1 LRIGLIGAGS
11 VGGLIVDSAVP
22 DKAQD
27 GWSLEATCSLYQKA
41 AAQLGTVGSGNHY
54 VDLFTDEDD
63 RVWIGVHFGSRGFGH
78 GVVTWFLK
86 AAGAKDGMDV
96 EPCVLDVNSDLG
108 AQYLLA
114 MSLAGA
120 YAYAGRDWVCDRVAK
135 ILGAEI
141 VEVIHNYHNFAW
153 HEKHGDEMFWVVRK
167 GATPAF
173 PGEKGFVDG
182 SMGEQS
188 VILEGVENEDAKYSL
203 YSTVHGA
210 GRSMGR
216 KEATGV
222 YDRKTGECKREG
234 RVTQAM
240 MRSWIDRSGIGLR
253 GGGLDESTDCYGWS

>member
-1 LRIGLIGAGS
+1 
-11 VGGLIVDSAVP
+11 
-22 DKAQD
+22 
-27 GWSLEATCSLYQKA
+27 
-41 AAQLGTVGSGNHY
+41 
-54 VDLFTDEDD
+54 
-63 RVWIGVHFGSRGFGH
+63 
-78 GVVTWFLK
+78 
-86 AAGAKDGMDV
+86 MDV

-141 VEVIHNYHNFAW
+141 VEVIHNHHNFAW
-153 HEKHGDEMFWVVRK
+153 HEKHGDEMYWVVRK

-173 PGEKGFVDG
+173 PGQVGFVGG

-188 VILEGVENEDAKYSL
+188 VILEGVENENAKYSL

-210 GRSMGR
+210 GRAMGR

-222 YDRKTGECKREG
+222 FDRKTGECKREG
-234 RVTQAM
+234 KVTNAM
-240 MRSWIDRSGIGLR
+240 MRAWVDRSGIELR
-253 GGGLDESTDCYGWS
+253 GGGLDESPDCYKRLDEVLTEVSDSVRILHRLTPVGVAMASAREFDPYKD

>member
-1 LRIGLIGAGS
+1 
-11 VGGLIVDSAVP
+11 
-22 DKAQD
+22 
-27 GWSLEATCSLYQKA
+27 
-41 AAQLGTVGSGNHY
+41 
-54 VDLFTDEDD
+54 
-63 RVWIGVHFGSRGFGH
+63 
-78 GVVTWFLK
+78 
-86 AAGAKDGMDV
+86 
-96 EPCVLDVNSDLG
+96 VNSDLG

-203 YSTVHGA
+203 YSTVLLHKNWQTIIGPPNCLLA
-210 GRSMGR
+210 ISRAAMG
-216 KEATGV
+216 V
-222 YDRKTGECKREG
+222 
-234 RVTQAM
+234 
-240 MRSWIDRSGIGLR
+240 LR
-253 GGGLDESTDCYGWS
+253 ASALLVRCR